1 MKDRRLFKSTLAAV
15 MAFAVVS
22 TATLPY
28 IANNVATVSAI
39 TTTDANQALEL
50 KSVDNIK
57 TTIERLTSADDG
69 QASAIIKV
77 GDEVNAPDG
86 TVDVKVADGLK
97 VYLVDATKKLSGKL
111 IAVGSD
117 GSTSTPHGTINVV
130 TTIEEAITAINSEEQ
145 DVENQTQLAT
155 AVKGGFT
162 NIVLK
167 KDIVLDAATSNVIA
181 GANLNI
187 DLNGYTI
194 MTAAGYVLG
203 TEDTAYYHDSTD
215 IASSRYEDGL
225 PIAFTFDGSTEGKQ
239 LSDLQKFLG
248 ETYTGSNASGN
259 ALYVV
264 VDATCDLSSENTAT
278 VTNST
283 GKIVNVLVQSGVTLK
298 LPQYSSEFSQEA
310 TGSSELGTVYQVFTL
325 AAGKSLS
332 SADEANTGLAYTTGV
347 GTNVIAASKVQYNT
361 WNSTNGIV
369 KAEADNNSKTH
380 DYLKLTAGQELN
392 YVINNTA
399 ATGTSKVVSSTEYKG
414 EVGKPVDL
422 GATVKA
428 GDNQGYS
435 YRIVEGDTGA
445 TVTGADGSGNLKFT
459 SKQMGTNTL
468 EVTQYGNDGVIYI
481 YTYSIIIAENTVS
494 TAADLKTAI
503 EGGVE
508 KVKLGADIDLA
519 TYDSVIAA
527 TAKSGTEIVLNG
539 HTLTSADDAI
549 VSSTNVTSGTLTL
562 AAGKEL
568 NRAINDI
575 NTTVAKSE
583 EVVLAVGSVKTLKS
597 GTTDARYVDITNAS
611 ESDTVKP
618 ANVSGA
624 HVYQN
629 GDATGG
635 ALFTQALSNKNI
647 TVPTGANNTTIYANA
662 AGTVV
667 VSVTTKNMVDNVA
680 SFVRTDY
687 TVKINSTVTDQ
698 ATLKEAIDN
707 DLDTIQ
713 LAGSFSLSKPV
724 YATKDLTIVLGENT
738 LTNVNGA
745 AVDAKNAKVTDG
757 TITVKKGEDINDVI
771 DELCTTETEQSVTL
785 EEGDEDKVL
794 ISDASNVD
802 VDKDNALGYDITVV
816 EGSDNIELKTVAAT
830 STTKPQITV
839 TAKKVG
845 TAKVKVS
852 YTTKDT
858 TNNNRVS
865 YEKVTYTITVK
876 VQAASIKTSGD
887 IDKAAN
893 QDKVELMRLAK
904 DVTVAEDLTVPVGTK
919 IDLDNYKL
927 SSSDEKDS
935 VSKDDV
941 KDGILTVTVP
951 AGSDETEVNLSDYI
965 KDLFNVVEVDSQSS
979 LQAAVTADG
988 GKTIKLTKDIV
999 LDEKGIEI
1007 PAGAT
1012 IVIDLNGYTITSAN
1026 KNVLDGNDDT
1036 EKVQVTAGSE
1046 TANLKDIIDGTTAE
1060 VTTTTEEVTTTAEGD
1075 VTTTAEGD
1083 VTTTAEGDVTT
1094 TAKGDVTTAKEEVT
1108 TTAKEEVTTT
1118 AKGDVTTAK
1127 EEVTTTAKG
1136 DVTTAKEEVTT
1147 TAKDDV
1153 TGDKLDAEIGTDDE
1167 GNKTAQ
1173 LKADEDGEYPDDV
1186 QVTVN
1191 GKTLDPKFYSYD
1203 KETGT
1208 ITFNTPIDD
1217 DADVAIYDADATT
1230 PANTSGTETP
1240 VEPDAGVRGDADG
1253 DGDVDAVDVLAVK
1266 KHVLKMVEL
1275 DEDAVKRCDVVGDDG
1290 EAQANDLLLIK
1301 KFVLQ
1306 MIDEL

>member
-57 TTIERLTSADDG
+57 TTIERLTSADNG

-77 GDEVNAPDG
+77 GDEVQAPDS

-117 GSTSTPHGTINVV
+117 GNASTPHGTINVV

-145 DVENQTQLAT
+145 DVLNEDALAT

-167 KDIVLDAATSNVIA
+167 DNIVLDEDTSNVIA

-194 MTAAGYVLG
+194 TTAAGYVLG

-225 PIAFTFDGSTEGKQ
+225 PIAFTYS
-239 LSDLQKFLG
+239 SSADLESLKTFLAT
-248 ETYTGSNASGN
+248 TYTGSNASGN

-264 VDATCDLSSENTAT
+264 VNDDCDLSNDNADT
-278 VTNST
+278 VTNNT
-283 GKIVNVLVQSGVTLK
+283 DKIVNILVQSGKKLE
-298 LPQYSSEFSQEA
+298 LPQYTSEFSQAA

-361 WNSTNGIV
+361 WNGTNGTNGIV
-369 KAEADNNSKTH
+369 KAEADSSNKTH

-428 GDNQGYS
+428 GSLKVSNTSYS
-435 YRIVEGDTGA
+435 YRIVEGDTDA
-445 TVTGADGSGNLKFT
+445 TVNGADGQQNLTFESNK
-459 SKQMGTNTL
+459 MGTNTL
-468 EVTQYGNDGVIYI
+468 EVTQYGSDNVIYI
-481 YTYSIIIAENTVS
+481 YTYTITIAEKTVS

-519 TYDSVIAA
+519 TYDSVTAA

-635 ALFTQALSNKNI
+635 ALFTQALSSKNI

-816 EGSDNIELKTVAAT
+816 EGSENIELKTVAAT

-876 VQAASIKTSGD
+876 VQATSIKTSGD

-988 GKTIKLTKDIV
+988 GKTIKLTDDIV

-1012 IVIDLNGYTITSAN
+1012 IVIDLNGHTITSAN

-1083 VTTTAEGDVTT
+1083 
-1094 TAKGDVTTAKEEVT
+1094 
-1108 TTAKEEVTTT
+1108 
-1118 AKGDVTTAK
+1118 
-1127 EEVTTTAKG
+1127 VTTTAKG